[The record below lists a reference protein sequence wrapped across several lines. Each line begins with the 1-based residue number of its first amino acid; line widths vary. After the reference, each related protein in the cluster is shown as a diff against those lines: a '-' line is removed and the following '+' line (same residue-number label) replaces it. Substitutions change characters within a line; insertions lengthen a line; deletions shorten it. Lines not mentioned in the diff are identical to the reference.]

1 MILGLVA
8 LVVTFVALGAR
19 ESEKWPI
26 WVIVTVID
34 NYSEYYHSNL
44 WQIGH
49 HSDHISSADH
59 PAAGCAT
66 RPPLDEALK

>member
-34 NYSEYYHSNL
+34 NYSEYYYSIL
-44 WQIGH
+44 W
-49 HSDHISSADH
+49 
-59 PAAGCAT
+59 
-66 RPPLDEALK
+66 